1 MYYLAGLAAV
11 FFTLALCIPEASEA
25 RNYNGT
31 YQSADG
37 MFEAKIKDHKISM
50 DLVTPE
56 LSGLYWKGTF
66 KSTSNRILSKADR
79 KTLKNA
85 IFGSEDS
92 TKLFIYRGG
101 RLHFPF
107 SVNGVTK
114 VISLRRTA

>member
-1 MYYLAGLAAV
+1 MSYFLAGFAV
-11 FFTLALCIPEASEA
+11 LIALALFIPEASEA

-31 YQSADG
+31 YQSTDG
-37 MFEAKIKDHKISM
+37 MFTAKIKDHKISM

-56 LSGLYWKGTF
+56 MSGLYWKGTF
-66 KSTSNRILSKADR
+66 KSSGNRIVSKADR
-79 KTLKNA
+79 TVLSEA

-92 TKLFIYRGG
+92 TKLFVYRAG

-114 VISLRRTA
+114 VITLRRTA